1 MSSITAKEIYE
12 YVIADLSQDVG
23 WEPKALETT
32 LSVLKQRLHLI
43 VEVHPT
49 LFADNED
56 TAE

>member
-1 MSSITAKEIYE
+1 MSITAKDIYK
-12 YVIADLSQDVG
+12 YVIADLTQDVG
-23 WEPKALETT
+23 WEPEALETT

-43 VEVHPT
+43 EEVHPT